1 MKKIL
6 LLFCSLVFLYIII
19 KIICKCVKSE
29 KSDYQNKIHIYHMPN
44 CGHCQKLMEGGPF
57 QQLVNAF
64 KDSKVEVKDFLYGR
78 DSEANKYSAFPVIK
92 LIKNNKELEYNG
104 PREATNIIEAFNKL

>member
-1 MKKIL
+1 MIKLL
-6 LLFCSLVFLYIII
+6 LLFCGLVFLYIII
-19 KIICKCVKSE
+19 KIMCKIE

-64 KDSKVEVKDFLYGR
+64 KGSKVEVKDFLYGR
-78 DSEANKYSAFPVIK
+78 DNEANKYSAFPVIK